1 MLEALN
7 LYQKK
12 IHKHKER
19 NKVFDTKLDDKLTE
33 EQCQK
38 IHASSCEILER
49 VGVRLDLEEARDLFK
64 EAGARIKDN
73 GMVCLPSDL
82 VEKAMKTVPKQVVLF
97 DRNGHP
103 VMPVKDRLCYYGPG
117 SDCLNII
124 DHRNNVRRKPIL
136 KDMKE
141 GIILSDF
148 LDEIDFVMSM
158 ILPSDVDTAIAD
170 RYQMEAMLSHT
181 IKPIIYVSYEYDGCV
196 DCVAMAEAVAGGKE
210 ALRNKPNIAC
220 YINVISGLH
229 HNKDALQKLLF
240 LSSKGLPALYIP
252 SSTGGV
258 TSPITPSGS
267 LVLDYAGVLV
277 GLVLSQLNREGA
289 PIIVPGMS
297 PGQLDMSTMVSTYCE
312 PERGHSQAMAHFYG
326 LPMFS
331 LGGATEAKVVDQ
343 QAAAEAAL
351 TLLTETMAGGN
362 IIHDL
367 GYLESGM
374 TFSFAQLLICTEI
387 VNWIKGYM
395 KPIPVDDEFLA
406 LELIAEKG
414 PDGQYLETE
423 HTRKHFRERWY
434 PDLFERKTYDMWAGE
449 GEKSLAERAS
459 DRVAQI
465 ISEHKPEPLPPDLV
479 NQLRKIVKKAS
490 MS

>member
-1 MLEALN
+1 MF
-7 LYQKK
+7 KP
-12 IHKHKER
+12 
-19 NKVFDTKLDDKLTE
+19 KLHDKLTE

-38 IHASSCEILER
+38 IHASSCELLER
-49 VGVRLDLEEARDLFK
+49 VGVRLDLEEARNILK
-64 EAGARIKDN
+64 KAGARIKDN
-73 GMVCLPSDL
+73 GMVCISSDL
-82 VEKAMKTVPKQVVLF
+82 VEKALKTVPKQVVLF

-124 DHRNNVRRKPIL
+124 DHRNSERRKPNL
-136 KDMKE
+136 RDTKE
-141 GIILSDF
+141 GIILCDA
-148 LDEIDFVMSM
+148 LEEIDFVMSM
-158 ILPSDVDTAIAD
+158 VLPSDVDTAIAD
-170 RYQMEAMLSHT
+170 RYQMETMLSDT
-181 IKPIIYVSYEYDGCV
+181 IKPIIYVAYEYDGCV
-196 DCVAMAEAVAGGKE
+196 DCVAMAEAVAGGEE

-267 LVLDYAGVLV
+267 LIMDYAGVLV

-289 PIIVPGMS
+289 PVIVPGMA
-297 PGQLDMSTMVSTYCE
+297 PGQLDMRTLISTYCE
-312 PERGHSQAMAHFYG
+312 PERGHAQAMAHYYG

-351 TLLTETMAGGN
+351 TLMSETLAGGN

-367 GYLESGM
+367 GYLESGL

-387 VNWIKGYM
+387 VSWIKGYTN
-395 KPIPVDDEFLA
+395 PILMDDESLA

-414 PDGQYLETE
+414 PEGQYLDTE

-434 PDLFERKTYDMWAGE
+434 PDLFERKTYDMWASE
-449 GEKSLAERAS
+449 GGRSLAERAAE
-459 DRVAQI
+459 RVSQI
-465 ISEHKPEPLPPDLV
+465 ISEHKPEPLPPDLA
-479 NQLRKIVKKAS
+479 NQLRKIVEKAS
-490 MS
+490 IS

>member
-1 MLEALN
+1 MTNIQIKNRLS
-7 LYQKK
+7 
-12 IHKHKER
+12 
-19 NKVFDTKLDDKLTE
+19 DD
-33 EQCQK
+33 QCQK
-38 IHASSCEILER
+38 VHATSCKILER
-49 VGVRLDLEEARDLFK
+49 VGVRLDLDEARNILRK
-64 EAGARIKDN
+64 AGARIKDD
-73 GMVCLPSDL
+73 GMVLIPSDL
-82 VEKAMKTVPKQVVLF
+82 VERALKTVPKQVVLF
-97 DRNGHP
+97 DRNRNP
-103 VMPVKDRLCYYGPG
+103 VMTVKDRVCYYGPG

-124 DHRNNVRRKPIL
+124 DHRDGKRRKAVL
-136 KDMKE
+136 KDTIE
-141 GIILSDF
+141 GIILCDS
-148 LDEIDFVMSM
+148 LEEIDFVMSM
-158 ILPSDVDTAIAD
+158 VLPSDVDTAIAD

-181 IKPIIYVSYEYDGCV
+181 IKPIIYVAYEYDGCV
-196 DCVAMAEAVAGGKE
+196 DSVAMAEAVAGGAE

-267 LVLDYAGVLV
+267 LALDYAGVLV
-277 GLVLSQLNREGA
+277 GLVLSQLNREGT
-289 PIIVPGMS
+289 PFIVPGMH
-297 PGQLDMSTMVSTYCE
+297 PGQLDMRTMVSTYCE
-312 PERGHSQAMAHFYG
+312 PERGHSQAMAHYYG

-331 LGGATEAKVVDQ
+331 LAGASEAKVVDQ

-351 TLLTETMAGGN
+351 TLMSETLAGGN

-387 VNWIKGYM
+387 VNWIKGYT
-395 KPIPVDDEFLA
+395 KPILVDDESLA

-414 PDGQYLETE
+414 PEGQYLETE
-423 HTRKHFRERWY
+423 HTHKHFRERWY
-434 PDLFERKTYDMWAGE
+434 PDLFERKTYDMWASE
-449 GEKSLAERAS
+449 GEKALAERAS

-465 ISEHKPEPLPPDLV
+465 ILEHKPEPLPPDLV
-479 NQLRKIVKKAS
+479 NQLRKIVEKAS
-490 MS
+490 IS